1 MQSKEEAKADFFF
14 LFASLLKKNKH
25 TKKVRQF
32 IEAVTQSSND

>member
-1 MQSKEEAKADFFF
+1 MQSKEQTKADFFF

-25 TKKVRQF
+25 KKVRQF